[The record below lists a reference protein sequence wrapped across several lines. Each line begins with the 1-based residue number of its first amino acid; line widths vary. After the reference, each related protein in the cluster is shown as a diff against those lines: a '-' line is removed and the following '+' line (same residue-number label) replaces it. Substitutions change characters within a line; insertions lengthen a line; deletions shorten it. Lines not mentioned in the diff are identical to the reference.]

1 MELLTI
7 INCYLHVL
15 MIKWHQQKKQKEP
28 VSAVWEFYKEP
39 DSVEKNGK
47 ATKVVPC
54 KLCDQQNL
62 LFLIN
67 WNSNE

>member
-1 MELLTI
+1 
-7 INCYLHVL
+7 